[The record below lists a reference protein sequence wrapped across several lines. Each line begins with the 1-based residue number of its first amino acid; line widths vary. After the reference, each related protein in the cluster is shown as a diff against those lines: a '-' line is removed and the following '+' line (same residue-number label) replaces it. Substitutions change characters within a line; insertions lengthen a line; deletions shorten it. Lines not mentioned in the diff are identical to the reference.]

1 MKLGIVV
8 SQFPE
13 LHETFILKEFL
24 ALREAG
30 IALRIF
36 SLKRCRDRI
45 IHPEAGSLL
54 HLVEYAPL
62 SSPTVWGEGLLEFLR
77 QPVRSI
83 EALREMMADGKDPVS
98 FLKAL
103 VVYVKTLAL
112 AHRARGMRIG
122 HLHAHWA
129 TFPTSSARVMAKLLN
144 LPFSFTGHAWDLYVK
159 NPTLQQK
166 LEEAEFVVTCTAY
179 NRKFLSSIVPGC
191 EQKIFLNYHGVDLN
205 RFQKREPLRKEE
217 KPLIFSVGRL
227 VETKGF
233 FTLIRSL
240 SLLKAKKFSFE
251 CVIVGEGSLRSKLE
265 EEIKEEQL
273 EGVVRLAGSLSR
285 EELLAYYR
293 KAACFVLPSEIA
305 PNGDRDGIPNVL
317 LEAMA
322 VGVPV
327 ISTEISGIP
336 EAVTSGR
343 NGLLAPEKN
352 PALLAKAIETIL
364 KDPPLANRYG
374 EEAHRTVSEKF
385 DSNTYLNT
393 LVQFFK
399 EKTEKVKIL
408 YVIWSLEMGG
418 AERLVVSLSEGLDRK
433 RFEPLVCCLNHP
445 GALAERLVT
454 QGIPVVALHKRPG
467 LDFSVIPK
475 LVSLMQ
481 KEKIRI
487 VHTHLW
493 GANVWGRIAAWLS
506 GVPVC
511 IATEHGI
518 QEWRG
523 PFHHLIDKILSPLCH
538 RIIFVAETVREE
550 FCRKTGVASQRCT
563 IIPSGIDTTRF
574 SPAGDGL
581 RNREAIGL
589 SPEGK
594 IVLSVGRLAPE
605 KRQDLLLKAMEMP
618 KISQTDL
625 SLVVVGEGEEKEK
638 LLRLK
643 DTLGLNGRVQF
654 LGERENIE
662 GIYRS
667 ADLFVL
673 TSSREALSLA
683 LLEAMSTGLPVI
695 VSDVGDH
702 SRLIRDGENGFL
714 VPAGDTKAFS
724 EKILF
729 LLNHPEEAKQIGTE
743 ARKTV
748 LSRYSKERMLQDT
761 EKLYEELLHDA

>member
-24 ALREAG
+24 ALREVG
-30 IALRIF
+30 VELRIF
-36 SLKRCRDRI
+36 SLKKCRDRI
-45 IHPEAGSLL
+45 IHPEVGSLL
-54 HLVEYAPL
+54 HWVEYAPL

-77 QPVRSI
+77 QPMRSI
-83 EALREMMADGKDPVS
+83 EALGEMMADGKDFVS
-98 FLKAL
+98 FLKVL

-112 AHRARGMRIG
+112 VHRAKGMRIG
-122 HLHAHWA
+122 HLHSHWA
-129 TFPTSSARVMAKLLN
+129 TFPTTSARMMARLLN
-144 LPFSFTGHAWDLYVK
+144 LPFSFTGHAWDLYVG
-159 NPTLQQK
+159 NPTLKEK
-166 LEEAEFVVTCTAY
+166 LEEAEFVVTCTEH
-179 NRKFLSSIVPGC
+179 NRKFLSTTSPGC

-205 RFQKREPLRKEE
+205 RFQKREPLRKEGT
-217 KPLIFSVGRL
+217 PLILSVGRV

-240 SLLKAKKFSFE
+240 SLLKAKRFSFE
-251 CVIVGEGSLRSKLE
+251 CVIVGEGPLRSKLE

-273 EGVVRLAGSLSR
+273 EHVVRLAGSLSR
-285 EELLAYYR
+285 EELLDYYR

-305 PNGDRDGIPNVL
+305 PSGDRDGIPNVL

-322 VGVPV
+322 VGIPV
-327 ISTEISGIP
+327 VSTEISGIP

-343 NGLLAPEKN
+343 NGLLVPEKN
-352 PALLAKAIETIL
+352 PAALAGAIETIL

-385 DSNTYLNT
+385 NSDLHLKALSRL
-393 LVQFFK
+393 FE
-399 EKTEKVKIL
+399 EKTGKIKIL

-418 AERLVVSLSEGLDRK
+418 AEGLVVSLAEGLDRR
-433 RFEPLVCCLNHP
+433 RFDPLICCLNHP
-445 GALAERLVT
+445 GSLAERLIPS
-454 QGIPVVALHKRPG
+454 GIPVVALHKRSG

-475 LVSLMQ
+475 LVTLMR
-481 KEKIRI
+481 KEKVQI

-493 GANVWGRIAAWLS
+493 GANVWGRIAAWLA
-506 GVPVC
+506 GVPVR

-523 PFHHLIDKILSPLCH
+523 PLHRFADKVLSLLCH
-538 RIIFVAETVREE
+538 KIIFVAEMVRQE
-550 FCRKTGVASQRCT
+550 FCKVTSVAERKCT
-563 IIPSGIDTTRF
+563 VIPNGIDTERF
-574 SPAGDGL
+574 KPDPDCL
-581 RNREAIGL
+581 RWRKELGFSVEKKIAL
-589 SPEGK
+589 S
-594 IVLSVGRLAPE
+594 IGRLAPE
-605 KRQDLLLKAMEMP
+605 KRHDIFLKALKEP
-618 KISQTDL
+618 SLARTDL
-625 SLVVVGEGEEKEK
+625 NLILVGEGQEREE

-643 DTLGLNGRVQF
+643 ARLGLDGRVQF
-654 LGERENIE
+654 LGERENVE

-683 LLEAMSTGLPVI
+683 VLEAMATELPVI
-695 VSDVGDH
+695 VSRVGDH
-702 SRLIRDGENGFL
+702 ARLIQDGQNGFL
-714 VPAGDTKAFS
+714 ISVGDVKALS
-724 EKILF
+724 GKIAY
-729 LLNHPEEAKQIGTE
+729 LLDHPEEAKRIGKE

-748 LSRYSKERMLQDT
+748 LSHYSREKLLRDT